1 MNHESGNYL
10 TYYNIN
16 WEKYLHVFNAYDNI
30 QGIFLIHS
38 SDIKNCL
45 QLGNINDKCILQ
57 LYDITSYKINLLN
70 KLGPCIIKKKYT
82 TDFNDNIEK
91 TLIDY
96 FKKNRYLKWIGII
109 DTIIEDNLYSD
120 NYMKPY
126 MEPYL
131 DPYLDP
137 YMDKSTLNIAYL
149 IPFRD
154 RYQHL
159 EKTISNL
166 NKYIQYHNL
175 DADIWVIEQNQFGNW
190 NKGVTCNIG
199 FDILKKFYQ
208 YFVFNDA
215 DTYPQLSTNFI
226 YPNKNEINHI
236 YGYEYCLG
244 GIFSCDK
251 NTFIKINGFNNN
263 FFNWGREDRDLE
275 DRCKK
280 HNVTINR
287 SNHIKLNSKNTQVN
301 QLTHDNKYNYWNF
314 KEKNNDFYKSRELY
328 YFNQIEH
335 FKNNYTSG
343 LTNLIMSELTS
354 LCNRKIILT
363 INLKKWTIGTISI
376 INVGKN
382 SILNDKLFDIETYPN
397 IDTGILK
404 IKYNDN
410 VLVMPINPEEKYPKI
425 QIEITN
431 DKNIC
436 IRYNYLFDKNFTIN
450 NLNSEIYTCVNYTN
464 IEYIDTINFDNI
476 YTPFNNELIKYNYY
490 SIYKKNY
497 YLFNINI

>member
-1 MNHESGNYL
+1 MNHESANYL

-16 WEKYLHVFNAYDNI
+16 WKKYLHVFNAYDNI

-70 KLGPCIIKKKYT
+70 KLGPCIIKKEYT

-91 TLIDY
+91 SLIDY

-126 MEPYL
+126 M
-131 DPYLDP
+131 DP

-149 IPFRD
+149 IPFRN

-159 EKTISNL
+159 EETISNL

-199 FDILKKFYQ
+199 FDILKNFYQ

-335 FKNNYTSG
+335 FEKNYTSG
-343 LTNLIMSELTS
+343 LTSLEISELTT
-354 LCNRKIILT
+354 LYNRKIILT
-363 INLKKWTIGTISI
+363 INLKKWITGIISI
-376 INVGKN
+376 IHN
-382 SILNDKLFDIETYPN
+382 SANNILNDKLFDIETYPD

-404 IKYNDN
+404 IKYDDI
-410 VLVMPINPEEKYPKI
+410 VLIMPINPEEKYPKI

-431 DKNIC
+431 EKSNNVC
-436 IRYNYLFDKNFTIN
+436 IRYNYLFDKKFTIN
-450 NLNSEIYTCVNYTN
+450 ISNLNCAIRTCVNYAN
-464 IEYIDTINFDNI
+464 SIDFDNV
-476 YTPFNNELIKYNYY
+476 YTSFNNELIKYNYY
-490 SIYKKNY
+490 SVYKKEY
-497 YLFNINI
+497 YLLNINI